1 VVVDVALQTDGRPI
15 SAKTL
20 AARHGLP
27 PRHLNSVLQSLA
39 RDGILKGIR
48 GPYGG
53 YELARERR
61 RVTAN
66 DILRAAGTV
75 HEAEE
80 EPNSEFVAKVV
91 LPVLSVAE
99 QRFGQELSRISLDD
113 LVRHAALNG
122 NGTGRHESG
131 VEPRVDC
138 RPVIAS
144 PSRWQ
149 RRSCSRRHI

>member
-1 VVVDVALQTDGRPI
+1 
-15 SAKTL
+15 
-20 AARHGLP
+20 
-27 PRHLNSVLQSLA
+27 LA

-91 LPVLSVAE
+91 FRFSQLPS
-99 QRFGQELSRISLDD
+99 SDSD
-113 LVRHAALNG
+113 
-122 NGTGRHESG
+122 
-131 VEPRVDC
+131 
-138 RPVIAS
+138 
-144 PSRWQ
+144 
-149 RRSCSRRHI
+149 RR